1 MAGDIFYSEVDKNL
15 QKELN
20 ARALAGALK
29 KDKTDIDFMT
39 TKMTSVQISAF
50 NNPKLANNQ
59 LAKFK
64 GNASKF
70 SVLAGQNVRGGDYVP
85 LQSQTVTTY
94 LRGLRDNYLG
104 AEPDADLDELKV
116 AGSIGLEAYTKQ
128 VLKNTSISGG
138 YLKRKANRIPPVV
151 TLVDINIGDN
161 SMGLL
166 NKASVNILI
175 SDPSA
180 DLDEFE
186 EIWFRPGR
194 HCLIEIEG
202 NKEQIITRKPGTS
215 PDADQNTEETGG
227 LLEEPNSRTY
237 QILKDKFGGDYVKAR
252 SNQVR
257 HMNKVLFDGVITS
270 FSFSFQTDG
279 TVDVN
284 LSLSGTS
291 NVYTDV
297 EVLMPESNDGDLLA
311 KENKD
316 NSKSSDKK
324 EEPNEVNSFIKWV
337 KETVGRETALVK
349 LDKTKKFSQYH
360 YPSICFNSEYGEQAN
375 DDKSDRGI
383 LIGEL
388 DPQIPEKEEEGEFEL
403 MDESGDL
410 VALNEAGTESLA
422 NEINANAGMNV
433 DEISQNQNRYIQL
446 GLLIHMINKK
456 LLTKFQKTDPN
467 DPDSQPM
474 LAESSEIICNVDIC
488 KSSITENIVSSNPTE
503 ILFYG
508 PKEGLGADC
517 YSYPAVDKIEIEPTS
532 EENEVSDS
540 KDETETPEPKEY
552 FKKLVMPGVE
562 NKMPENKF
570 LITDKDTGQT
580 IAHPSRIYIE
590 VENVLTP
597 ILTKN
602 SVKTANDLLKHIA
615 LKIKEVSGGAIAL
628 TLITH
633 PELANTMLFY
643 DRNYVGS
650 IKDIQAV
657 NATPYKIPMGAK
669 SSLSGAEPPI
679 GTIVTDLK
687 LNSKLPSDLTSL
699 AFTLN
704 EGSDISNQAISPF
717 VTFMYAQ
724 GSINEEGSQKA
735 KIAKSYKIQHFAA
748 LKSVN
753 QAKALMQN
761 DFKNYQNWLRLKR
774 ALEKLVRYPTPDI
787 TKSNQ
792 LNAPIYPFD
801 AELSIEGISGFR
813 YGDVVIIPLLPK
825 RYLTQTVFSVI
836 GVDHTVSS
844 DGVWTTK
851 LKLIMRP
858 KIT

>member
-1 MAGDIFYSEVDKNL
+1 
-15 QKELN
+15 
-20 ARALAGALK
+20 
-29 KDKTDIDFMT
+29 
-39 TKMTSVQISAF
+39 
-50 NNPKLANNQ
+50 
-59 LAKFK
+59 
-64 GNASKF
+64 
-70 SVLAGQNVRGGDYVP
+70 
-85 LQSQTVTTY
+85 
-94 LRGLRDNYLG
+94 
-104 AEPDADLDELKV
+104 
-116 AGSIGLEAYTKQ
+116 
-128 VLKNTSISGG
+128 
-138 YLKRKANRIPPVV
+138 
-151 TLVDINIGDN
+151 
-161 SMGLL
+161 
-166 NKASVNILI
+166 
-175 SDPSA
+175 
-180 DLDEFE
+180 
-186 EIWFRPGR
+186 
-194 HCLIEIEG
+194 
-202 NKEQIITRKPGTS
+202 
-215 PDADQNTEETGG
+215 
-227 LLEEPNSRTY
+227 
-237 QILKDKFGGDYVKAR
+237 
-252 SNQVR
+252 
-257 HMNKVLFDGVITS
+257 
-270 FSFSFQTDG
+270 
-279 TVDVN
+279 
-284 LSLSGTS
+284 
-291 NVYTDV
+291 
-297 EVLMPESNDGDLLA
+297 MPEANDGDLLA

-324 EEPNEVNSFIKWV
+324 EEPNEVNSFIKWI
-337 KETVGRETALVK
+337 KETVGRETALAK
-349 LDKTKKFSQYH
+349 FDKTKNYSQYH
-360 YPSICFNSEYGEQAN
+360 YPSICFNSEYGQQAN

-388 DPQIPEKEEEGEFEL
+388 DPQIPEPEEPE
-403 MDESGDL
+403 
-410 VALNEAGTESLA
+410 
-422 NEINANAGMNV
+422 V
-433 DEISQNQNRYIQL
+433 DEFGDEVEGPIIDEELAAEGQRLINSGSGIQVTDISQNQNRYIQL

-474 LAESSEIICNVDIC
+474 LAESSEIICNVDVC

-540 KDETETPEPKEY
+540 GDETETPETKQY
-552 FKKLVMPGVE
+552 FKKLVMPLVE
-562 NKMPENKF
+562 NKMPDNKF

-615 LKIKEVSGGAIAL
+615 EKIFEVSGGAIAL

-657 NATPYKIPMGAK
+657 NAAPYKIPMGAK

-724 GSINEEGSQKA
+724 GSITEEGSQKA
-735 KIAKSYKIQHFAA
+735 KIAKSYEIQHFAA

-774 ALEKLVRYPTPDI
+774 ALKKLVRYPTPDI
-787 TKSNQ
+787 TKSNE

-801 AELSIEGISGFR
+801 AELSIEGISGFK

>member
-94 LRGLRDNYLG
+94 VKGLMENSLANPEG
-104 AEPDADLDELKV
+104 GLADLIDP
-116 AGSIGLEAYTKQ
+116 GSIGLQAYVKQ

-215 PDADQNTEETGG
+215 PDADQNIEETGG

-237 QILKDKFGGDYVKAR
+237 QILKDKFGSDYVKAR

-270 FSFSFQTDG
+270 FNFSFQSDG

-297 EVLMPESNDGDLLA
+297 EVLMPEANDGDLLA

-324 EEPNEVNSFIKWV
+324 EEPNEVNSFIKWI
-337 KETVGRETALVK
+337 KETVGRETALAK
-349 LDKTKKFSQYH
+349 FDKTKKFSQYH

-388 DPQIPEKEEEGEFEL
+388 DPQIPGPEVDEFGDEVEEPIIEEISDGPSEGE
-403 MDESGDL
+403 
-410 VALNEAGTESLA
+410 LNA
-422 NEINANAGMNV
+422 IAGMNV
-433 DEISQNQNRYIQL
+433 GDISQNQNRYIQL

-474 LAESSEIICNVDIC
+474 LAESSEIICNVDVC

-724 GSINEEGSQKA
+724 GSIKEEGSQKA

-787 TKSNQ
+787 TKSNE